1 MDDQCL
7 PIDAAN
13 RCWMPG
19 NPAQASLQAMLPVDA
34 DWGTILEAWHAATLR
49 LERTHEALQAEVR
62 RLTAELERKNRELER
77 KDRLADLG
85 HMAAHIAHEIRNS
98 LVPVALY
105 LSLLE
110 RRIADPASREIL
122 QKVTAAIRSAETTV
136 TDLLQ
141 FAADREP
148 QETLFNVAEL
158 AGDVLRNLD
167 LQAAAQHITIR
178 SDISPSLFAWADR
191 EWMRRIILNLVLN
204 ALDAMPQGG
213 ALSITARAQQGELW
227 LSVRDTGP
235 GLSQDALQR
244 AFEPFFTT
252 KTNGTGLGLAVVE
265 RLVELHRGSIEAGND
280 SAGGAVFT
288 LRFPHRAVMPGSDQQ
303 DALEITGPNREAKTA
318 A

>member
-1 MDDQCL
+1 MDDQCF
-7 PIDAAN
+7 PNDVAN
-13 RCWMPG
+13 PSWMPVD
-19 NPAQASLQAMLPVDA
+19 PPQSRLEAMLPADA

-49 LERTHEALQAEVR
+49 LERTHQALQAEVR

-148 QETLFNVAEL
+148 QETLFSVADLVGE
-158 AGDVLRNLD
+158 VLRNLD
-167 LQAAAQHITIR
+167 LQAAAQHISIR

-213 ALSITARAQQGELW
+213 ALSITARAQRDELW

-235 GLSQDALQR
+235 GLSEEAMQR

-265 RLVELHRGSIEAGND
+265 RLVELHRGSIAASND
-280 SAGGAVFT
+280 PVGGAVFT
-288 LRFPHRAVMPGSDQQ
+288 IRFPHRAVMPDSDHQNMR
-303 DALEITGPNREAKTA
+303 EMPGPNGAEKTA